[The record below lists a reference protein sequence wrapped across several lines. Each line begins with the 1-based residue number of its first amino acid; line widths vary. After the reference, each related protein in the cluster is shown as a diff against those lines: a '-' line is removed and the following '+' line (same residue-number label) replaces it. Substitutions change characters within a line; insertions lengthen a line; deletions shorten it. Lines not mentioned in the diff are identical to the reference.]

1 MRTTL
6 TLDDDV
12 AAELERLR
20 RKEGKR
26 FKAIVNDAL
35 RRGLR
40 DEKPA
45 RSGKAYR
52 TRSVSLGKP
61 RLANVDDIAE
71 ALAFAE
77 GDDFR

>member
-26 FKAIVNDAL
+26 FKALVNEAL

-40 DEKPA
+40 AAPEGRP
-45 RSGKAYR
+45 RSKFR
-52 TRSVSLGKP
+52 TRAVSLGECKLHDVDNIGEV
-61 RLANVDDIAE
+61 LAR
-71 ALAFAE
+71 FE
-77 GDDFR
+77 GDAFK